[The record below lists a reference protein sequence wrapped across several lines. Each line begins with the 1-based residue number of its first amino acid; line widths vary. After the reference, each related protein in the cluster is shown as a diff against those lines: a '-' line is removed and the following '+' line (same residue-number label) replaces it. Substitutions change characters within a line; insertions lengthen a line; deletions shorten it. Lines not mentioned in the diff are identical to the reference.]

1 MGRLHC
7 HVSRCV
13 ISRALQFRPMRANQ
27 HIGAVCSRSTS
38 LLHTWSDQGSHCSRR
53 AVPLCQ
59 LITGEQVPAGRP
71 STPAAP
77 GGTHP
82 RPVPALPA
90 CAHAL
95 ACTEWPSWYSH
106 LPAAT
111 HHHHSGS
118 GVCCCARQTSHQP
131 LADLSGSLP
140 LKHPGQSLPA
150 PHRLHP
156 YAALQHTGICIAAC
170 KPANMQ
176 LLQQCCHTY
185 GPLAC
190 CLPGC

>member
-131 LADLSGSLP
+131 LADLSGST
-140 LKHPGQSLPA
+140 GATEA
-150 PHRLHP
+150 PRPELTCTTQDASVCCT
-156 YAALQHTGICIAAC
+156 AAYRHLYSCLQTS
-170 KPANMQ
+170 
-176 LLQQCCHTY
+176 
-185 GPLAC
+185 
-190 CLPGC
+190 